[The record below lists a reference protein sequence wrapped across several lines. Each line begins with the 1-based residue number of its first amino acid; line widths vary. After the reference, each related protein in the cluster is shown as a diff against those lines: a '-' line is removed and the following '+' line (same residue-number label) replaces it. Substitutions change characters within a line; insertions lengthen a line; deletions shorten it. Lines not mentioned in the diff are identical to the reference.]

1 MQTIPQ
7 TPALKSNTV
16 SGKILHKETGIGLA
30 DLLVVLVDLDKWAD
44 PENAGTPVIA
54 RSSTTNG
61 NGGAN
66 ISELFNAGDRIG
78 SVLTN
83 AAGEFYLEITPKDF
97 NLPNTPRETK
107 PDLLLAV
114 LVAEEPGLT
123 LEKRLLYFSLDIRL
137 NAGTYEAYIIK
148 LDSRLLDEKGVKV
161 PTAGALPG
169 DTTSMLSAL
178 EKNMKGNKDFLTGKQ
193 ALLKTNVIQVQDS
206 NNAIRTNTFTQ
217 PFLNSISKVPE
228 SIRNSP
234 LFVKPGV
241 SVKDT
246 VFTNINTTV
255 LGTFGTAIPPG
266 SRQVQGFIYLSEE
279 EKNKY
284 QPYLDPVSGWFILPD
299 AVVESDILPKIF
311 RKTAEGSG
319 KDFFLDHP
327 ATRLARTTPAT
338 GANTS
343 GGTGTGGGPNTIP
356 PATEND
362 IPQYVAHQMITAT
375 SPEEQVAVGLPIISL
390 EKRPSNEDIDNNI
403 NNTIFQKG
411 PADVPAFY
419 DFHSLKMAFE
429 NVWQEAIDLGLIN
442 KAEQSYN
449 QVVDNG
455 GDPLPLIMGTFNLSG
470 YMPDK
475 TPIEDP
481 SQDVII
487 EFPEALAIWNRML
500 PMERRVL
507 NMLALTLTH
516 NYNKDLSDFLAEGF
530 GPHNKPIPDLDTN
543 IIKDGGKEQ
552 VIALFKQKGSNLVR
566 TAMERL
572 ADKDEVANELSS
584 LQDANSLINDL
595 RAHLNT
601 NYSFKY
607 YAANN
612 TERSVNFGVLLTY
625 QQKWE
630 PQNYQAGELVK
641 TIPLSPRETR
651 KYSRKTT
658 VKKHRS
664 KKEQEENLKITRS
677 DSSDTSRAET
687 DIMDKASNKS
697 TVDASHEAKA
707 GGTIGPIESTTTSTV
722 KLGSDAAKDSQ
733 QTKKDFRESVMKAAQ
748 EYRNERKVEILT
760 EETYE
765 SEISESGEITNPNDE
780 LTVTYLFYELQRLF
794 KISERLYRLRPVI
807 MVAQEMPAPHD
818 INNEWVVSHDW
829 ILKRSLLDDSFKT
842 GMDNIYLINGE
853 KLLLDELERTVREQ
867 RDIIKEL
874 RQNVKFY
881 NDQVG
886 ILSRAMQA
894 AITAQANAL
903 GGGSNSLF
911 GSIPIIGGIMDNSI
925 VKGVGS
931 LFGIGESDDSSQN
944 RSEAARIRREAAT
957 DAYQRAEADRR
968 DLMARLENENNTLNS
983 LSKELAEKR
992 KDLIE
997 KETHI
1002 ARLLEHFK
1010 DNILYYMQAIW
1021 SAEYADQRFF
1031 RLLDTKVPIFQ
1042 GNYKVSIN
1050 ATPEPKG
1057 LNDYAV
1063 PNKTRHAYTLQVD
1076 MQVQEATL
1084 KEVADLDNPLGFKGN
1099 YMIFPLNES
1108 NILTDFMM
1116 APYIDTEFGLTD
1128 PDNLG
1133 NWSLDDFDNYVTSL
1147 REQMG
1152 DAFST
1157 IENELKQLYTQL
1169 LMDPLRSG
1177 DILTVPTGSLFI
1189 EALPGSHTI
1198 LEYFK
1203 LAHRFEDVKKVQA
1216 EVRSMELDNI
1226 RRAARLVTK
1235 KYDDPKT
1242 DKKIVVE
1249 GSGLN
1254 SNIDINDI

>member
-1 MQTIPQ
+1 M
-7 TPALKSNTV
+7 KSNTI
-16 SGKILHKETGIGLA
+16 SGKILHKESGAGLA

-44 PENAGTPVIA
+44 PETAGGPVIA
-54 RSSTTNG
+54 RSSTAVN
-61 NGGAN
+61 NGGIN
-66 ISELFNAGDRIG
+66 ISDLFSAGDRIG

-83 AAGEFYLEITPKDF
+83 TEGEFYLEVTSKDF
-97 NLPNTPRETK
+97 NLPPGAKETK

-114 LVAEEPGLT
+114 LAAEEPDLP
-123 LEKRLLYFSLDIRL
+123 LEKRLLYFSLDARL

-148 LDSRLLDEKGVKV
+148 LKTALLEEKGVKV
-161 PTAGALPG
+161 PTAGIAPG
-169 DTTSMLSAL
+169 DNTNMLTSL
-178 EKNMKGNKDFLTGKQ
+178 EKTIKGNKDFSARKQ
-193 ALLKTNVIQVQDS
+193 TLFKDNIIKDQDLS
-206 NNAIRTNTFTQ
+206 NEKRTTEFTK
-217 PFLNSISKVPE
+217 PFIDSVSRVPE
-228 SIRNSP
+228 SFRNSTS
-234 LFVKPGV
+234 FVKPGM
-241 SVKDT
+241 SVAAT
-246 VFTNINTTV
+246 AIGNITTTV
-255 LGTFGTAIPPG
+255 QGTFGTAVSPAN
-266 SRQVQGFIYLSEE
+266 RQVQGFIYLSED

-284 QPYLDPVSGWFILPD
+284 QPYLNSGSGMFVLPD
-299 AVVESDILPKIF
+299 TIVESDILPKIF

-319 KDFFLDHP
+319 KDFFMDHP
-327 ATRLARTTPAT
+327 TARLARTQAPD
-338 GANTS
+338 NS
-343 GGTGTGGGPNTIP
+343 NNGGTDPGSTTPVITP
-356 PATEND
+356 TTESD
-362 IPQYVAHQMITAT
+362 IPLYVAHQMITAT

-390 EKRPSNEDIDNNI
+390 EKRPTSTDIDQSI

-411 PADVPAFY
+411 PADVAAFY
-419 DFHSLKMAFE
+419 DFHSLKIAFD
-429 NVWQEAIDLGLIN
+429 NVWQEAIDLGLID
-442 KAEQSYN
+442 KAEKSYN
-449 QVVDNG
+449 EVVANG
-455 GDPLPLIMGTFNLSG
+455 GDPFPLILGTYNVSG
-470 YMPDK
+470 YFPNQ

-487 EFPEALAIWNRML
+487 EFPEALAVWNRLL

-516 NYNKDLSDFLAEGF
+516 NYNNGLSDFLAEGF
-530 GPHNKPIPDLDTN
+530 GPNNKPIPNLDPHITQ
-543 IIKDGGKEQ
+543 DGGKEQ
-552 VIALFKQKGSNLVR
+552 VIALFKQKGSNLVK
-566 TAMERL
+566 TAIERL
-572 ADKDEVANELSS
+572 NDNDEVANELSS
-584 LQDANSLINDL
+584 LSNANSLIADL
-595 RAHLNT
+595 KAHLNT
-601 NYSFKY
+601 SYSFKY
-607 YAANN
+607 YAANS
-612 TERSVNFGVLLTY
+612 TERSVNFGLLLTY

-651 KYSRKTT
+651 KYAKKTV

-664 KKEQEENLKITRS
+664 KKEQEDNLKITKS
-677 DSSDTSRAET
+677 DSSNTSRAES
-687 DIMDKASNKS
+687 DIIDKASNKS
-697 TVDASHEAKA
+697 TVDASNEAKA
-707 GGTIGPIESTTTSTV
+707 GGTIGPIESSSTSTV
-722 KLGSDAAKDSQ
+722 KLASDASKDSQ

-748 EYRNERKVEILT
+748 EYKNERKVEILT

-794 KISERLYRLRPVI
+794 KVSERLYRLRPVI
-807 MVAQEMPAPHD
+807 MVAQEMPAPHE
-818 INNEWVVSHDW
+818 INNEWVLSHDW

-842 GMDNIYLINGE
+842 GMEYIYIINGE
-853 KLLLDELERTVREQ
+853 KLLLDELDRTVREQ
-867 RDIIKEL
+867 RQIIKEL

-903 GGGSNSLF
+903 SGGGGSLF

-931 LFGIGESDDSSQN
+931 LFGIGESDESSRG

-957 DAYQRAEADRR
+957 DAYQRAEAERR

-983 LSKELAEKR
+983 LSKELAMKR
-992 KDLIE
+992 KEIIE

-1031 RLLDTKVPIFQ
+1031 RLLDTRVPVFD
-1042 GNYKVSIN
+1042 GNYKVSIKV
-1050 ATPEPKG
+1050 APEPKG
-1057 LNDYAV
+1057 LNDYAI
-1063 PNKTRHAYTLQVD
+1063 PNKTRHAYTLEVD
-1076 MQVQEATL
+1076 MEVKETTL
-1084 KEVADLDNPLGFKGN
+1084 KEMADLDTMLGFKGN
-1099 YMIFPLNES
+1099 YMIFPMNES

-1133 NWSLDDFDNYVTSL
+1133 NWSLDDFENYVAAL
-1147 REQMG
+1147 RAQMN
-1152 DAFST
+1152 DDFST
-1157 IENELKQLYTQL
+1157 IEDELKQLYSQL
-1169 LMDPLRSG
+1169 LLDPLRSG

-1226 RRAARLVTK
+1226 RRAARLVTQE
-1235 KYDDPKT
+1235 YDDPKI

-1249 GSGLN
+1249 GTGLN
-1254 SNIDINDI
+1254 PNIDIDDI